1 MAFGKYDLKMKAG
14 FTLSSFALLLKFLA
28 PMRFGMRGCIF
39 EK

>member
-28 PMRFGMRGCIF
+28 PINEIRNERLHF
-39 EK
+39 